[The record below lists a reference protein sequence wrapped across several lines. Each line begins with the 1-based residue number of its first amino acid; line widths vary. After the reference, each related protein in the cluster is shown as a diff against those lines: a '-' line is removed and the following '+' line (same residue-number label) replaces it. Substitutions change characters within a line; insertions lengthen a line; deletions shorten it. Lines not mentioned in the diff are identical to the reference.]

1 MTTKTKGIAFH
12 NEYERAT
19 LGSQKD
25 ELGND
30 ITLKEII
37 GAIAVVALL
46 YIIGNLV
53 LGLN

>member
-1 MTTKTKGIAFH
+1 MTKTKGIAFH

-19 LGSQKD
+19 LGSHTD

-37 GAIAVVALL
+37 GAIVAVGLL

>member
-1 MTTKTKGIAFH
+1 MTKTKGIAFH

-19 LGSQKD
+19 LGSQSRD

-37 GAIAVVALL
+37 GAIVAVGLL

>member
-37 GAIAVVALL
+37 KAIVVVGLL
-46 YIIGNLV
+46 YIGGNLL
-53 LGLN
+53 LGWN